1 MKWEKAMA
9 RVNINNGEK
18 TITYIAAGCSAKIE
32 SRKKY
37 IPHSARAGGWF
48 HTTYFVVY
56 PDGTE
61 KEFWRMSEAKE
72 AAENAR
78 PN

>member
-1 MKWEKAMA
+1 MVWRKAMVVMKA
-9 RVNINNGEK
+9 VSGER
-18 TITYIAAGCSAKIE
+18 TIIWRADGCDNKIE
-32 SRKKY
+32 SRKKL
-37 IPHSARAGGWF
+37 IPHNGRPGGWF

-72 AAENAR
+72 AAENG
-78 PN
+78 